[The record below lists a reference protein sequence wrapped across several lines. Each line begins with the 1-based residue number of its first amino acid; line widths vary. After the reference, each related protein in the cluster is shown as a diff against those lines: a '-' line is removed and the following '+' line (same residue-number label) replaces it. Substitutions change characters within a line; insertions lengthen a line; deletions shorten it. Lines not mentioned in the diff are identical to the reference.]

1 MHLLDDLKNLL
12 ARHKQQLETE
22 VNQGAVRLIDEHL
35 KQLEAVAEA
44 GEAAAEAEVHKVL
57 ADLYGR
63 LNVPVPTPAPA
74 PAPVPVETAPVPEAP
89 VADPAPEPEAAPDAD
104 APQS

>member
-12 ARHKQQLETE
+12 ARHKQQVETE

-35 KQLEAVAEA
+35 KQLQAVAED

-63 LNVPVPTPAPA
+63 LNAPVPTPAPA
-74 PAPVPVETAPVPEAP
+74 PAPVETAPVPEAP
-89 VADPAPEPEAAPDAD
+89 VADPAPEPEAAPAAD